1 MLKTITEIRN
11 AFWEAHPEY
20 AADRRS
26 RKRQNDYKTD
36 IRCAF
41 CDYLDSLHKDGQITD
56 RLCDKATL

>member
-11 AFWEAHPEY
+11 AFWEDHPQY

-41 CDYLDSLHKDGQITD
+41 CDYLDYLQSNKTISEALRG
-56 RLCDKATL
+56 RATL